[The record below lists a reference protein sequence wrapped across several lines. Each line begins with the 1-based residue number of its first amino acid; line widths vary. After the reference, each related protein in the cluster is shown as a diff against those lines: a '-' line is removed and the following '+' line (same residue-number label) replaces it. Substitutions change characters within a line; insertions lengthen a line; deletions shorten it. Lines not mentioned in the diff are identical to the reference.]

1 MYIGIGKRSK
11 WDDESNPPAE
21 NAAATSLDDTIGY
34 KLVTRKFAARP
45 YEDGDDSSMVV
56 TISSDDNY
64 TLLADN
70 DPTIWTAPATFL
82 YCEVNITIE
91 ETNII
96 SFRESGLFAGLTTTN
111 TPGDF
116 VLPSQVNS
124 TGSMLSIANFPA
136 VNITPTSSATIG
148 FIYSFKP
155 VVI

>member
-1 MYIGIGKRSK
+1 MAQPYILNLLKSQNLYIGIGKRSK

-56 TISSDDNY
+56 TISSDDKY

-96 SFRESGLFAGLTTTN
+96 MGKVQFYKVYKTQILEDGKLKELETRILIKERDLIMR
-111 TPGDF
+111 GD
-116 VLPSQVNS
+116 
-124 TGSMLSIANFPA
+124 
-136 VNITPTSSATIG
+136 
-148 FIYSFKP
+148 
-155 VVI
+155 